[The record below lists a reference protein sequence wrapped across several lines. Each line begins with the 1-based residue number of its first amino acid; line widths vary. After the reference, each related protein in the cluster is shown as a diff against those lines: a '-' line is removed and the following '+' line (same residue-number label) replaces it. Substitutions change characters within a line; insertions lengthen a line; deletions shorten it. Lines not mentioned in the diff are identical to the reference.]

1 MYTKRIIKEAF
12 SMANTY
18 FHGHITVP
26 TDTGIQYLLPVT
38 TVNDVIA
45 DSSGKRLNT
54 VINDLKTLIATT
66 DNTKAISNTEI
77 DTAFSTVGLV

>member
-1 MYTKRIIKEAF
+1 
-12 SMANTY
+12 MANTY

-54 VINDLKTLIATT
+54 VITEIKKLIETT
-66 DNTKAISNTEI
+66 DNTKAISNAEI
-77 DTAFSTVGLV
+77 DTAFKSVGLV